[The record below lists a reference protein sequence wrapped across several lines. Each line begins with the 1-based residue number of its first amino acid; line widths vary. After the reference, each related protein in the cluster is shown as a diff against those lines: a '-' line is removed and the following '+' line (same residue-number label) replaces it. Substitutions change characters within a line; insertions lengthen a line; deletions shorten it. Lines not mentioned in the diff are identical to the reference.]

1 VQRLDAL
8 DRGVLSAVLILSI
21 ALLGVIARGD
31 QAGVLI
37 ARIAPRNVSVTS
49 VLRLTFSELMDAPSV
64 EARLRL
70 SPETDMRLAWNGRTL
85 SIAPSRA
92 WLPEVTHVLYL
103 DSGARSQS
111 GRLLLAPFRYEFTP
125 RAPRV
130 VYLAPA
136 FSADSA
142 EAANLWLVAPE
153 QPFVARQL
161 THSGLSIEAFQPS
174 PDGNLIAYAQPRED
188 GTAELYVLDVAS
200 GESRRVTS
208 CAAVRARCTA
218 PDWSPDG
225 ARLIYERTELDP
237 ALDPFDRD
245 VPRAW
250 LLNLRDLATAPLL
263 SDTTR
268 LGGTPKWSP
277 DGLRIA
283 AYDRNLGA
291 IAIYELSTGARKL
304 IETLDDVGDYAFHP
318 RDGRFVYAQL
328 VHVAGRFSSAL
339 EMVNLD
345 EPSSGIRR
353 ISGEGSAVEDRQ
365 PRWTPDGD
373 RLIFTRRILDG
384 SGAPSAQI
392 YQLGLA
398 NEALTPIL
406 QDENY
411 FHGAISLDP
420 SGRYLLMQRVAVNA
434 AQPVPSIWVLELES
448 SKLWQIAENG
458 FLPRWLP

>member
-1 VQRLDAL
+1 VEQLDAL
-8 DRGVLSAVLILSI
+8 DRGVLSVVLILII
-21 ALLGVIARGD
+21 ALIGVVARDGV
-31 QAGVLI
+31 GVLI
-37 ARIAPRNVSVTS
+37 AQVAPREMSVTA
-49 VLRLTFSELMDAPSV
+49 VLRLTFSEPMDAPSV
-64 EARLRL
+64 EARLHL
-70 SPETDMRLAWNGRTL
+70 SPETDVRLTWSGTTL
-85 SIAPSRA
+85 SIAPTHA
-92 WLPEVTHVLYL
+92 WLPEVTYTLSL

-111 GRLLLAPFRYEFTP
+111 GRLLLTPFKHAFTP
-125 RAPRV
+125 RPPRV
-130 VYLAPA
+130 IYLAPA

-142 EAANLWLVAPE
+142 QATNLWLVAPE
-153 QPFVARQL
+153 QPFIARQL
-161 THSGLSIEAFQPS
+161 TRSSLNIEAFQPS
-174 PDGNLIAYAQPRED
+174 PDGNWIAYAQPREG
-188 GTAELYVLDVAS
+188 GTSELYVLDVAS
-200 GESRRVTS
+200 GESQRVTN
-208 CAAVRARCTA
+208 CVAVQAHCTA

-225 ARLIYERTELDP
+225 TRLIYERTELNP

-263 SDTTR
+263 RDTTR

-283 AYDRNLGA
+283 AYDRNLSA

-318 RDGRFVYAQL
+318 HDGRFVYAQL
-328 VHVAGRFSSAL
+328 IQVAGRFSSAL

-345 EPSSGIRR
+345 DPSSGIRR

-365 PRWTPDGD
+365 PRWTPDGS
-373 RLIFTRRILDG
+373 RLIFTRRVLDG
-384 SGAPSAQI
+384 SGVPSAQL
-392 YQLGLA
+392 YQLDLERETVA
-398 NEALTPIL
+398 PIL

-420 SGRYLLMQRVAVNA
+420 SGRYLLMQRVAVHT
-434 AQPVPSIWVLELES
+434 AQPVPSIWILELAS
-448 SKLWQIAENG
+448 GKLWQIAENG